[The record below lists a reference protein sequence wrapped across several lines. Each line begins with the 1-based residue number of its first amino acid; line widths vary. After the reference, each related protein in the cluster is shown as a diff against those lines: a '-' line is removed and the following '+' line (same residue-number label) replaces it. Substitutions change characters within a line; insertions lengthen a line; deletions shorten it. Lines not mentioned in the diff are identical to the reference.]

1 MIQSRKI
8 DKYVKKSY
16 PIQLLRLMKRQAEDL
31 LLGDATN
38 EQGKAA
44 LTFIK
49 NVLIDR
55 SGAEADILKKGI
67 FTVYHINL
75 TEV

>member
-1 MIQSRKI
+1 
-8 DKYVKKSY
+8 
-16 PIQLLRLMKRQAEDL
+16 MKRQAEDL

-49 NVLIDR
+49 DVLKEK
-55 SGAEADILKKGI
+55 SGAQADILKKGI

-75 TEV
+75 TKV